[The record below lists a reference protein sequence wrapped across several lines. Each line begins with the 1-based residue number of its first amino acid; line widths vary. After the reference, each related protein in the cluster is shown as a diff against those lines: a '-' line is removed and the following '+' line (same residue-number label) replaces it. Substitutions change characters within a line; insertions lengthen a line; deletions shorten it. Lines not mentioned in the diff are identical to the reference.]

1 MGCCVTAITKRAVS
15 EIMSAPVLTIEL
27 SDSLWDAWQL
37 LSVSGLRYLVVLG
50 RDNECLGLISDRQ
63 ILAEIPATADHL
75 GAISVIEAMGHGQ
88 QIFLSPTHTPQ
99 EAAAL
104 MRKHDQEAMP
114 VCTPDGKIAGI
125 LTHADLVKWI
135 S

>member
-1 MGCCVTAITKRAVS
+1 MTTTAQQSVRV
-15 EIMSAPVLTIEL
+15 IMSPPVLTVAL
-27 SDSLWDAWQL
+27 SDSLWDAWQM
-37 LSVSGLRYLVVLG
+37 LSVSGLRHLIVLG
-50 RDNECLGLISDRQ
+50 QDNECLGLISDRQ
-63 ILAEIPATADHL
+63 ILAEIPATAEHL
-75 GAISVIEAMGHGQ
+75 GAIQVMDLMGQAQ
-88 QIFLSPTHTPQ
+88 QIFLSPEHTPQ

-104 MRKHDQEAMP
+104 MREHELEAMP

>member
-1 MGCCVTAITKRAVS
+1 MTPPAKRTVG
-15 EIMSAPVLTIEL
+15 EIMSTQVLTIEL
-27 SDSLWDAWQL
+27 SDSLWDAWQM

-75 GAISVIEAMGHGQ
+75 GAISVIDAMGHGQ
-88 QIFLSPTHTPQ
+88 QIFLSPDHTPQ
-99 EAAAL
+99 EAAGL
-104 MRKHDQEAMP
+104 MRTHDQEAMP

-125 LTHADLVKWI
+125 LTQTDLVKWI